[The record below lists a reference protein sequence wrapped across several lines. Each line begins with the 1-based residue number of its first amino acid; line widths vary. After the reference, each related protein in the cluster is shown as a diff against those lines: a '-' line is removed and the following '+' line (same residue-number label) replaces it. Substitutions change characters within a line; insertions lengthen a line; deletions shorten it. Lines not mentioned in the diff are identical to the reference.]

1 MSIWGTAAEEPG
13 ETVENPRSVK
23 EEMIMGIDEAL
34 EKLMSLAESDAALRQ
49 RLLATKDSDRGMSD
63 FCSIAT
69 EVGCPMNVMDLI
81 EHGESA
87 YAAMKRSTNGGGEN
101 SPLLDGQDDDYLLF
115 LAKLERMS

>member
-1 MSIWGTAAEEPG
+1 MS
-13 ETVENPRSVK
+13 
-23 EEMIMGIDEAL
+23 IDEAL
-34 EKLMSLAESDAALRQ
+34 EKLMSLATADAALRQ
-49 RLLATKDSDRGMSD
+49 RLLTTRDSDRALSD

-69 EVGCPMNVMDLI
+69 EAGCPMNVMDLI
-81 EHGESA
+81 EHGESD